1 MESRPEV
8 WINTIDATGRLTMKG
23 KVHRRSQSAP
33 LGSPSSA
40 SSSALVSQQQSTAS
54 GRLSPRRRNGSGFS
68 CPQTLQPPPPF
79 HHHRRASSL
88 ATECLLSP
96 PPSARRPPSSS
107 SAGLQDEEAL
117 PRPPLRRRAEPP
129 YNARRTVGSR
139 ESDSSSSPCSHRGG
153 RSRTPPGLGSRAGDG
168 EVGGTAVNF
177 RSPPR
182 SPQTRLHSRGSREAK
197 PPSSTER
204 VGQGGSSV
212 CPPGV
217 VATASPLK
225 GQVSAPFLG
234 TRRSSD
240 STVGIA
246 DSPQMLPEGL
256 KTDEEDHS
264 GRRAA
269 AAAAATAA
277 ATVAATAPKGG
288 GVEPTGASGPVPPD
302 QCRAVGGA
310 ATGAAGAGRE
320 AVGDY
325 NNPGGLEA
333 EAEGGLVTVVAAAEP
348 PAAPKFA
355 GRAGAAEQG
364 ADDGRI
370 GGSLLDAYREPEGN
384 DWGELED
391 WHGLPGLQLASAGNE
406 VPTLKAPSLI
416 FRPGTVDEGDVLSL
430 HGRPRSRKPEASSP
444 AKYGSAEERAR
455 RRPGAAADRCT
466 TASPERAQAERRD
479 MDDEDGDGERRL
491 VVEPRMN
498 QDAVIR
504 ATTGGRVAD
513 LDGPAGGDGGW
524 MKWSGSG
531 GSGGG
536 GSGGQP
542 LLLSLADLTTA
553 GLQKLLQAEGGSK
566 MFFDPDSQRWVG
578 EEVDLSGFEDPNTSS
593 IGSTSAACAAAA
605 AAAAAAKGS
614 SNSPHRHRAE
624 SRSPAA
630 DISSPS
636 PLYARGGG
644 GSLRLPVN
652 AHRRWSSGEGLYI
665 PSSRRPSIVLEG
677 RGEAVEGGGSGSD
690 GVQRRKELHQRRH
703 SVSVPSRIPLSA
715 SGGVRLEG
723 SGNGTV
729 LRPTSSASENRRA
742 KGRVR
747 SRPGSMVS
755 SGISSES
762 DTGSVV
768 RLSDAAAPGRLR
780 DGGGWGSTARRFDSA
795 FGLASDTSSGGGGGG
810 GGGVESAT
818 PPLRRKDLVVG
829 GDHQRLAQVFEG
841 AAYASSEGR
850 VSMSSSSRRNASP
863 PLRNSS
869 PPPGVGPLEMWATP
883 RPGASPPLGGVGGSS
898 LASGSEIEASETSDW
913 DQDTDFEGLPE
924 DQAFKLT
931 LEEPTKFGYS
941 PGLAVA
947 GGSAGGGDG
956 GSSGGAS
963 NIASPI
969 PDGNWLPPAAPDLLR
984 RQTAPAR
991 TPASSSLGHIEAGG
1005 AFTRWPPKAPAAHAS
1020 DGDGAEESGDG
1031 AKNRGHQRSGTYT
1044 DLRADSLGSAAE
1056 WDWTLEGELDL
1067 SLAQRSQTPV
1077 MVGPS
1082 LKKFTVAAGNVSGT
1096 APRPKARRD
1105 GKSLPGRV
1113 PSKPAEA
1120 SGCRGGGAAAGAT
1133 KKKSPRSAVGIAW
1146 EAFKANGGG
1155 DSLPATLSAAMTATS
1170 IAVEHVSKRT
1180 RERLLLEKGAGA
1192 GKRLSGP
1199 VQITLEDLQTAPSP
1213 DRISLGEGGEDAGS
1227 AKSISPGATA
1237 AAGARFNRRKM
1248 CWEAST
1254 AGFEEPDLTGFDSTD
1269 SESESLPRT
1278 PGSSRSR
1285 SRSRSP
1291 SLSPPRKGGSR
1302 ASMTVDERVECEEC
1316 EERGPASSSASLQG
1330 LDVAAAAASGAADD
1344 AAATGGGDGDA
1355 LRPSGDGGGG
1365 VEIDDE
1371 KASSGEDGGAAD
1383 VVVGSEEGGGGRR
1396 GEERGSDLPSAAAAA
1411 PVQALAGAAGERR
1424 GSSAASEVMVSP
1436 VLPPAEPAGLGRVR
1450 LGGVDDEEKGDGS
1463 SRGGGNAG
1471 RELPLSLSDSRHSGG
1486 DFSDDV
1492 SDWDRSLR
1500 SLTSPP
1506 PGSPD
1511 LLVEGAPDPSQ
1522 VPLMRRLST
1531 AMLMAP
1537 KALKGPDEGVDAVAG
1552 DPFGGGMVGCLRRP
1566 SFGPLL
1572 FTPAGLAE
1580 QAMATMISCPEDTT
1594 APPPA
1599 AGAPGLSP
1607 PSAAAAAAEPSS
1619 RHASPRAAAQATEMG
1634 GGVASADGGSPGGG
1648 QVECAGLG
1656 PVAAA
1661 KEETTES
1668 TTGVGSAAVAAGGG
1682 AGREESRRKGTGGR
1696 SRIRTISRRIYQRS
1710 TEEGPAPE
1718 GGENDARTS
1727 ASHRTKSTEDYSVDD
1742 WGADFVGGIV
1752 LTPKTG
1758 GPGTMWGQ
1766 AQEALEEG
1774 DEETDGTDGL
1784 DDTSNHQHGASSTH
1798 DSSIRPTRQHEDIFS
1813 APAPPLAA
1821 ARASLDPGDE
1831 QSAWSAPELILS
1843 DGSDE
1848 GERGRSSRRH
1858 RRTYAM
1864 TSITRFGSKRKLLLK
1879 RRGGDEAVASGR
1891 EDAGWGSSSGEDAA
1905 DGGGRD
1911 RGETPVQR
1919 RRGSKLRRR
1928 PKRTRGFQTIS
1939 LAEYT
1944 PIYVPTA
1951 WLDPKSHCW
1960 KPVDGYAVDMSGFDP
1975 DNDVDI
1981 DQEINLSDAVA
1992 GNVPGNNPPPGADGG
2007 RAAGAEGRQ
2016 GARVGGGR
2024 AEGLGARPS
2033 LSRGASAVSVSSSTG
2048 TCAGTPSSQERGC
2061 RRPSRGFEDRLAAF
2075 QLGPAALQHLA
2086 TSEQAHD
2093 EAMTLFLG
2101 EQGYARAKREGAA
2114 RLLRMPGVAAVAADE
2129 EEANASLNRKPVKRG
2144 SGGGGGPGRESTS
2157 TRSGGA
2163 KGFGKSKAAATAPTT
2178 SATAAAAAAA
2188 AAADSVGSRQPSVV
2202 VSLFGGSSSSSR
2214 GKGTS
2219 RARPARGRGGSSPAT
2234 RLTAPSSRRPNV
2246 RPAAKGPSSAS
2257 PSKAPSPSLSAGASG
2272 VGKGT
2277 PRRSRQSVGG
2287 GTGTGSS
2294 RGSSPQQVRGASL
2307 ASARKATAA
2316 AAAAAAGTAVPS
2328 TPPRVSP
2335 YAARGRAKKS
2345 SAASSSGAGSTS
2357 GTPGSSSATPT
2368 PGRRRKA
2375 GSREVSPKTAVSQ
2388 RTDSSR
2394 RVSPGVKG
2402 RQGATAGAAAEG
2414 GPRIGNRRSTAAA
2427 ATTGGGSSS
2436 SRSPVLTPK
2445 TDDGFDAEVKPAAG
2459 RTLGRT
2465 GSKDADGRSRRSR
2478 SDSSVGM
2485 AAAAAAAP
2493 SSFNAASNPDAAA
2506 AGRSGGPRRRDGHK
2520 AAAAASAPGN
2530 GTPQHGATG
2539 RAPLRS
2545 RGTPGSS
2552 SRQRGRNADVT
2563 AAPASSP
2570 ASTSEPAVRAAAERL
2585 RSSGAGRGG
2594 RSSSGTP
2601 GGVSPPRAS
2610 SHVLRSL
2617 PRRSLGFGSA
2627 TAARRATIASPPI
2640 SPRAVRFYRAASSGR
2655 MSAWRRRVPTGERL
2669 RIGGGG
2675 RVQDTRG
2682 AKGGVS
2688 AEAEAAAV
2696 ATAERERAARRL
2708 ERFRYMAEFA
2718 ANTVSSWV
2726 CEVEEMMRRL
2736 RGRRHSGGG
2745 VFSSLRSAFALGVQ
2759 GG

>member
-8 WINTIDATGRLTMKG
+8 WINTIDAKGRLTMKG
-23 KVHRRSQSAP
+23 KAHRRSQSAP
-33 LGSPSSA
+33 LGPPSSA

-54 GRLSPRRRNGSGFS
+54 GRLSPRRRNDSGFS
-68 CPQTLQPPPPF
+68 CPQILQPPPPF

-117 PRPPLRRRAEPP
+117 PRPPLRLRAEPR
-129 YNARRTVGSR
+129 YNARRTVDSR

-153 RSRTPPGLGSRAGDG
+153 RPLTPPGLGSGAGDG
-168 EVGGTAVNF
+168 GVGGTGVNF

-182 SPQTRLHSRGSREAK
+182 SPQTRLHSRGSRDAK
-197 PPSSTER
+197 
-204 VGQGGSSV
+204 
-212 CPPGV
+212 
-217 VATASPLK
+217 
-225 GQVSAPFLG
+225 
-234 TRRSSD
+234 
-240 STVGIA
+240 
-246 DSPQMLPEGL
+246 MLPEGL

-269 AAAAATAA
+269 TA
-277 ATVAATAPKGG
+277 VAAAPKGE
-288 GVEPTGASGPVPPD
+288 GVAPTGASGPVPPD
-302 QCRAVGGA
+302 QSRAVGGA
-310 ATGAAGAGRE
+310 ATGEAGAGRE

-325 NNPGGLEA
+325 DNPGGSEA
-333 EAEGGLVTVVAAAEP
+333 KAEGGLVTVVAGEEV

-355 GRAGAAEQG
+355 GRAEAAEQG
-364 ADDGRI
+364 AGDGRI

-391 WHGLPGLQLASAGNE
+391 WHGLPGLQLANAGDE
-406 VPTLKAPSLI
+406 VPTLKVPSLI

-444 AKYGSAEERAR
+444 AKYGSGEERAR
-455 RRPGAAADRCT
+455 LCPSAPADTCT
-466 TASPERAQAERRD
+466 AASPGQTQAERRD
-479 MDDEDGDGERRL
+479 MDDEDGDGERGL

-498 QDAVIR
+498 QHGVIR

-513 LDGPAGGDGGW
+513 LDGPAGGSGGW
-524 MKWSGSG
+524 MRRSDSG
-531 GSGGG
+531 GIGGG
-536 GSGGQP
+536 GGGGQP

-605 AAAAAAKGS
+605 AAAAAAARGS
-614 SNSPHRHRAE
+614 SNSPHRRGAE

-630 DISSPS
+630 DISSPL

-644 GSLRLPVN
+644 GSRRLPVN
-652 AHRRWSSGEGLYI
+652 AHRRWSSGEGLYG
-665 PSSRRPSIVLEG
+665 PSSRRPSIVLEE
-677 RGEAVEGGGSGSD
+677 RGETVGGGGSGSD

-703 SVSVPSRIPLSA
+703 SVSVPSRIPPSA
-715 SGGVRLEG
+715 SGGLRLEG
-723 SGNGTV
+723 SGDGGV

-747 SRPGSMVS
+747 SRPASMVS

-768 RLSDAAAPGRLR
+768 RLSDAAAPGHVR
-780 DGGGWGSTARRFDSA
+780 DGGGWGNTARRFDSA
-795 FGLASDTSSGGGGGG
+795 FGFASDTSSGGGGGGG

-850 VSMSSSSRRNASP
+850 ASMSSSSRRNASP
-863 PLRNSS
+863 PLGNSS
-869 PPPGVGPLEMWATP
+869 PPLGVGSPEMLAWATP
-883 RPGASPPLGGVGGSS
+883 RAGASPPLGGVGGSS

-913 DQDTDFEGLPE
+913 DQDADFEGLPE
-924 DQAFKLT
+924 DQAFNLT

-947 GGSAGGGDG
+947 GGGGGGSDG
-956 GSSGGAS
+956 SSSGGAS

-969 PDGNWLPPAAPDLLR
+969 PDGDWLPPAAPDLLR
-984 RQTAPAR
+984 RQTAPAM
-991 TPASSSLGHIEAGG
+991 TPPSSSLGHVEAGG
-1005 AFTRWPPKAPAAHAS
+1005 AFTRWPPKAPPAHAS

-1056 WDWTLEGELDL
+1056 WDRTLEGELDL
-1067 SLAQRSQTPV
+1067 SLAQRNQTPV

-1082 LKKFTVAAGNVSGT
+1082 LKKFPVAAGNVSGT
-1096 APRPKARRD
+1096 VPRPKARRG

-1120 SGCRGGGAAAGAT
+1120 SGCRGGGGAAGAI
-1133 KKKSPRSAVGIAW
+1133 KIKSPRSAVGIAW

-1170 IAVEHVSKRT
+1170 IAVEHVRKRT

-1199 VQITLEDLQTAPSP
+1199 VQITLEDLQTSPSP
-1213 DRISLGEGGEDAGS
+1213 DRMSLGAGGEDAGS
-1227 AKSISPGATA
+1227 AKSISPGSTA

-1248 CWEAST
+1248 CWE
-1254 AGFEEPDLTGFDSTD
+1254 GFEEPDLTGFDTTD
-1269 SESESLPRT
+1269 SESESLPRA

-1291 SLSPPRKGGSR
+1291 PLSPPRKGGSR
-1302 ASMTVDERVECEEC
+1302 ASMTVEERVDS

-1330 LDVAAAAASGAADD
+1330 LDLAAAASGTADD
-1344 AAATGGGDGDA
+1344 AVATTGGGDCDT

-1365 VEIDDE
+1365 LEIDDE
-1371 KASSGEDGGAAD
+1371 KASPGEDGGAADVAD
-1383 VVVGSEEGGGGRR
+1383 VVVGSEEGDGGRR
-1396 GEERGSDLPSAAAAA
+1396 GEERGSDSPAAPSAAAAA
-1411 PVQALAGAAGERR
+1411 AAAVQALAGAAGERR
-1424 GSSAASEVMVSP
+1424 GSSVASEVMVSP
-1436 VLPPAEPAGLGRVR
+1436 VPAAAEPAGLGPMRI
-1450 LGGVDDEEKGDGS
+1450 GGADEEEKGDGS
-1463 SRGGGNAG
+1463 SRGSGNAG
-1471 RELPLSLSDSRHSGG
+1471 REAPLSLSDSRHSGG
-1486 DFSDDV
+1486 DLSDDV

-1537 KALKGPDEGVDAVAG
+1537 KALKGPDEGLDAVAG
-1552 DPFGGGMVGCLRRP
+1552 EPIGGGKAGCLIRP
-1566 SFGPLL
+1566 SFGPVL

-1594 APPPA
+1594 ASPPA

-1607 PSAAAAAAEPSS
+1607 PSEAAAAEPSSS
-1619 RHASPRAAAQATEMG
+1619 RHASPRAAAHATEMS
-1634 GGVASADGGSPGGG
+1634 GGVVSADGGSPGGG
-1648 QVECAGLG
+1648 QAECAGLG

-1661 KEETTES
+1661 AAGETMES
-1668 TTGVGSAAVAAGGG
+1668 TTGVGSAALAAGGG
-1682 AGREESRRKGTGGR
+1682 AGREESRRKATGG
-1696 SRIRTISRRIYQRS
+1696 STRIRTISRRIYQRS

-1758 GPGTMWGQ
+1758 GPGTMWGR
-1766 AQEALEEG
+1766 AQDALEEG
-1774 DEETDGTDGL
+1774 DEETDDTDGL
-1784 DDTSNHQHGASSTH
+1784 DE
-1798 DSSIRPTRQHEDIFS
+1798 TR
-1813 APAPPLAA
+1813 
-1821 ARASLDPGDE
+1821 
-1831 QSAWSAPELILS
+1831 
-1843 DGSDE
+1843 
-1848 GERGRSSRRH
+1848 
-1858 RRTYAM
+1858 T
-1864 TSITRFGSKRKLLLK
+1864 LLLK

-1905 DGGGRD
+1905 DGGDGD
-1911 RGETPVQR
+1911 GGETPVQR

-1944 PIYVPTA
+1944 PMYVPTA
-1951 WLDPKSHCW
+1951 WLDPKSHRW

-1975 DNDVDI
+1975 DGSSGGGDDNDNDS
-1981 DQEINLSDAVA
+1981 DDDRENNLSNAVA
-1992 GNVPGNNPPPGADGG
+1992 GNVSRNNPPPGAEGG
-2007 RAAGAEGRQ
+2007 RAGGEEGRQ

-2033 LSRGASAVSVSSSTG
+2033 LSRGASAVSVSSSAG
-2048 TCAGTPSSQERGC
+2048 TWAGTPSSQERGC

-2075 QLGPAALQHLA
+2075 QLGPAARQHLA
-2086 TSEQAHD
+2086 KSEQAHD
-2093 EAMTLFLG
+2093 EAMALFLG

-2129 EEANASLNRKPVKRG
+2129 EEANASLNRKPLKRG
-2144 SGGGGGPGRESTS
+2144 SSGGGGGPGKGSTS
-2157 TRSGGA
+2157 TKSSG
-2163 KGFGKSKAAATAPTT
+2163 
-2178 SATAAAAAAA
+2178 
-2188 AAADSVGSRQPSVV
+2188 
-2202 VSLFGGSSSSSR
+2202 
-2214 GKGTS
+2214 
-2219 RARPARGRGGSSPAT
+2219 ARG
-2234 RLTAPSSRRPNV
+2234 
-2246 RPAAKGPSSAS
+2246 
-2257 PSKAPSPSLSAGASG
+2257 GASG
-2272 VGKGT
+2272 PGKGT
-2277 PRRSRQSVGG
+2277 PRRSGQSVGG
-2287 GTGTGSS
+2287 GAGTGSS
-2294 RGSSPQQVRGASL
+2294 RGSSPQQARGGSP
-2307 ASARKATAA
+2307 ASARK

-2345 SAASSSGAGSTS
+2345 AAASSSGAGSTS

-2375 GSREVSPKTAVSQ
+2375 GAREFSPKKTVSQ
-2388 RTDSSR
+2388 RTEGGR

-2402 RQGATAGAAAEG
+2402 RQGATAGAAAERG
-2414 GPRIGNRRSTAAA
+2414 ARIGNRRRAAAA

-2436 SRSPVLTPK
+2436 SRSPVLAPK
-2445 TDDGFDAEVKPAAG
+2445 TDDGFDAEAKPAAG

-2493 SSFNAASNPDAAA
+2493 SSSNTASNPDAAAAAAA
-2506 AGRSGGPRRRDGHK
+2506 AGRSGGPRRRDGRK
-2520 AAAAASAPGN
+2520 AAAAVAASASGN
-2530 GTPQHGATG
+2530 GTPQYGAAG
-2539 RAPLRS
+2539 RAPIGS

-2570 ASTSEPAVRAAAERL
+2570 SSTTEPAVRAAAERL

-2594 RSSSGTP
+2594 SSSSGTP

-2627 TAARRATIASPPI
+2627 TAARRATIASPPM
-2640 SPRAVRFYRAASSGR
+2640 SPRAVRLCRAASSGR
-2655 MSAWRRRVPTGERL
+2655 MSAWRRRVPASERL
-2669 RIGGGG
+2669 RTGGGG
-2675 RVQDTRG
+2675 RVQDTRR
-2682 AKGGVS
+2682 AVGGVS

-2718 ANTVSSWV
+2718 ANTVKERFSLFGGRMSA
-2726 CEVEEMMRRL
+2726 EVPFTGDLPPRIGHQRR
-2736 RGRRHSGGG
+2736 RSGGEASTG
-2745 VFSSLRSAFALGVQ
+2745 GTSVGSGSSAGLGSMV
-2759 GG
+2759 GLTVWR